1 MLSMLFGNI
10 VNAKH
15 ICLVIHICTNLE
27 SCHCKAI
34 IPLTFAVQCSAITF
48 NEFKLMFSKVRY
60 RDDDIV
66 AIFNLLFTG
75 FGKCFFGTDVFN
87 VFKLIFSKVRY
98 RDDDIVAIF
107 NLLFTGFGKCFFG
120 TLWFTRELV
129 RHRSNCCLAF
139 FLQVRFPFILGTYI
153 FCCIHQGFFRIV
165 FTVVNKYQ

>member
-75 FGKCFFGTDVFN
+75 FGKCFFGT
-87 VFKLIFSKVRY
+87 
-98 RDDDIVAIF
+98 
-107 NLLFTGFGKCFFG
+107 
-120 TLWFTRELV
+120 LWFTRELV